1 MTAPVVVPMV
11 PRPRGQG
18 PGDLVA
24 VLPFRIDRGSISA
37 NLNGIVDSGA
47 TFSVLPY
54 DIGLRFG
61 LDWNAQP
68 TQVLI
73 GGALRLPAKL
83 VLFDGTVGPFPMVP
97 LMFAWV
103 QVNTVPVLLGMTNF
117 LIEFDVCL
125 FRMKREFHVQ
135 PHTP

>member
-1 MTAPVVVPMV
+1 MTAPAVFPMV

-18 PGDLVA
+18 LGDLVA
-24 VLPFRIDRGSISA
+24 LLPFRIARGGITA
-37 NLNGIVDSGA
+37 DLDGIVDSGA

-83 VLFDGTVGPFPMVP
+83 VLFDGTVGPFPTVQ

-103 QVNTVPVLLGMTNF
+103 QVNTVPVLLGVTNF
-117 LIEFDVCL
+117 LVEFDVCF
-125 FRMKREFHVQ
+125 FRSRGEFHVQ
-135 PHTP
+135 PRTP